1 MKVLRLVFATLAIG
15 VASISTAQA
24 RDSFSLGINIG
35 GYPYYAPPPV
45 VRYYPA
51 QPVVYYREPIYYSQ
65 PVYYSAPAAYYYPQ
79 TSFNYYSYGG
89 DRYHHRG
96 HDRGR
101 GHGDGRWGHEGR
113 GHHGDRHWR

>member
-35 GYPYYAPPPV
+35 TPYYAPPPV

-51 QPVVYYREPIYYSQ
+51 PPV
-65 PVYYSAPAAYYYPQ
+65 VYYSAPTAYYYRSAPPAYYYPGA
-79 TSFNYYSYGG
+79 SFRYYSYGG
-89 DRYHHRG
+89 HRHH
-96 HDRGR
+96 HNWDDR
-101 GHGDGRWGHEGR
+101 GHGDRDWGHEGR
-113 GHHGDRHWR
+113 EHHGDHWR